1 MDKKINIKEKEGL
14 MLLGK
19 SVSQFVVGME
29 GNVSKKINDGYI
41 IKSSGANLKNLNEN
55 ELISF
60 DKDWNQVDNF
70 KNNPTMEIGFH
81 KFLLNF
87 DSVNVVCHTHPTNTM
102 KILSSFESEKFS
114 NNRIFP
120 DQVIFNGVKSCLI
133 PYVTP
138 GEELTEL
145 ITKKVTEFISIE
157 GFFPKLILLQNHGI
171 IACGF
176 NENECIIITEICE
189 KSAEIFLGSCCMG
202 GTIFLNS
209 NEITKLINNDSEK
222 YRKSKI

>member
-41 IKSSGANLKNLNEN
+41 IKSSGANLKNLNDN

-60 DKDWNQVDNF
+60 DKNWNQIDNF
-70 KNNPTMEIGFH
+70 ESRPTMEIGFH

-87 DSVNVVCHTHPTNTM
+87 DLVNVICHTHPTNTM
-102 KILSSFESEKFS
+102 KILSSLESKKFS
-114 NNRIFP
+114 NNRMFP

-138 GEELTEL
+138 GKELTEL
-145 ITKKVTEFISIE
+145 MTKKVNEFILSE
-157 GFFPKLILLQNHGI
+157 GFFPKLILLENHGI
-171 IACGF
+171 VACGT

-189 KSAEIFLGSCCMG
+189 KSAEIFLGAYSLG
-202 GTIFLNS
+202 GVIFLEHS
-209 NEITKLINNDSEK
+209 EVTKLSNDNSEK